1 MCACIKFVKCSF
13 AYMNFVQAAL
23 RFHASYRPVFSLT
36 RRIRCCFCST
46 CRIRSITPLADP
58 ATGWVRA
65 LSPAALRSYLCAEP
79 GAGFSMK
86 FTPRAAFSS
95 TVRCTSIWSRS
106 ITFSRAPSVM

>member
-1 MCACIKFVKCSF
+1 
-13 AYMNFVQAAL
+13 MNFVQGIFAFFGPFTA
-23 RFHASYRPVFSLT
+23 PFSLN
-36 RRIRCCFCST
+36 RPS
-46 CRIRSITPLADP
+46 PDP

-79 GAGFSMK
+79 GAGLSVK